1 MTSHW
6 VDRHHRRRWT
16 GVNVLSRMLI
26 LWSMSACVP
35 SSGQAQIGGTVT
47 APGPIPG
54 CSAAMCEDEG
64 ALITAID
71 AIIRSSD
78 ECREGAPGIY
88 RSLHW
93 APYTSGTRA
102 EETFASSRGVPNSP
116 AAMMV
121 EHVLSDGLKRYWR
134 KVRVVDSATVVS
146 DSLAASVC
154 LLVLSPPSWRG
165 SDEVRI
171 EVAEWRRT
179 PHHSAQRFV
188 YLRREGGRWRVMRI
202 ETGMR
207 S

>member
-1 MTSHW
+1 VTSHW
-6 VDRHHRRRWT
+6 GDRNRERSSTRMK
-16 GVNVLSRMLI
+16 VLSRMLV
-26 LWSMSACVP
+26 LWCMSACVP
-35 SSGQAQIGGTVT
+35 LNGQAQVGGTAT

-102 EETFASSRGVPNSP
+102 EETIVSRRGVPNSP

-134 KVRVVDSATVVS
+134 SVRVVDSAAVVS
-146 DSLAASVC
+146 DSLAASAC

-165 SDEVRI
+165 ADEVRV

-188 YLRREGGRWRVMRI
+188 YLRRESGRWRVMRI

>member
-1 MTSHW
+1 
-6 VDRHHRRRWT
+6 
-16 GVNVLSRMLI
+16 MLI
-26 LWSMSACVP
+26 VWSVSACAP
-35 SSGQAQIGGTVT
+35 LQGQAQTGGTAT

-64 ALITAID
+64 ALLTAID
-71 AIIRSSD
+71 AIVRSSD
-78 ECREGAPGIY
+78 ECRESAPGIY

-93 APYTSGTRA
+93 APYTSGTLAA
-102 EETFASSRGVPNSP
+102 ETVASSRGVPSSP

-134 KVRVVDSATVVS
+134 SVQVVDSAAVVS
-146 DSLAASVC
+146 DLLPANAC

-165 SDEVRI
+165 PDDVRI
-171 EVAEWRRT
+171 EVAEWRRA

-188 YLRREGGRWRVMRI
+188 YLRRESGRWRVMRV